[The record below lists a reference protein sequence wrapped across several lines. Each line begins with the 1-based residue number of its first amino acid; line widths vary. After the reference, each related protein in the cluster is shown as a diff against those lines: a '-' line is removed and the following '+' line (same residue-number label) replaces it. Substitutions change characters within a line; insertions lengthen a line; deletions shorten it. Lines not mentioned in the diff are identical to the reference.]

1 MIDNIFLTHLQLS
14 KCKVIIL
21 ATRSKVLFQWLS
33 IRLLR
38 SQHLNE
44 KSTLVQ
50 STPPNGSLCLASG
63 SICQQLDAAAAGRCR
78 KLGREI
84 KENATDFTCYEV
96 IEF

>member
-1 MIDNIFLTHLQLS
+1 MID
-14 KCKVIIL
+14 L
-21 ATRSKVLFQWLS
+21 ATKCKVLFQWLS

-44 KSTLVQ
+44 KSPLVQ
-50 STPPNGSLCLASG
+50 STSPNGSLCLASG
-63 SICQQLDAAAAGRCR
+63 SICYQLDAAAAGRCK

-84 KENATDFTCYEV
+84 KENATDFSCYEV